1 MVNHK
6 WYMTVRVQATDGDKA
21 KLNFEYDSMA
31 ECLKNMAK
39 MHFKCHRH
47 ADECGVAKYKISIRY
62 ATAASMFQHEGQAEI
77 H

>member
-1 MVNHK
+1 MANHK

-47 ADECGVAKYKISIRY
+47 AGENKCIS
-62 ATAASMFQHEGQAEI
+62 G
-77 H
+77 